1 MYYNSLGGL
10 AASAERERALAPTV
24 TPAPA
29 PAPDYLDRL
38 PRELTDNCPD
48 KGRKERKKE
57 RKSMHGLLHRY
68 SRRTLLPEEAESH
81 VDVSGT
87 GLIGENWVDS
97 TNLHMPPSRAI

>member
-1 MYYNSLGGL
+1 
-10 AASAERERALAPTV
+10 
-24 TPAPA
+24 
-29 PAPDYLDRL
+29 
-38 PRELTDNCPD
+38 
-48 KGRKERKKE
+48 
-57 RKSMHGLLHRY
+57 MHMDFYITRY